1 MTMADNE
8 SSLAALNS
16 QPLPSPSS
24 LPPSKLCSK
33 TYKKSSHLYLTRR
46 LQEALSTLEPV
57 ITAPSVEGEQ
67 FTNGDSTGPVPA
79 LIATVP
85 SSWRIK
91 VWNLYIALL
100 SAIVDLGSEE
110 GKKTFGQKEWKEIA
124 SKVRDGDIWETVVR
138 IGYNGVEGSVDA
150 EVVYNLS
157 VKPPR
162 KNIVS
167 SKLTRDVYNRA
178 TLLLNH
184 SPSQALNQ
192 QRLETYLSSYGQSS
206 LDIAES
212 LQTPSSGSEQPHAGP
227 DSGTNTPKDLAARVR
242 IIELFTLHV
251 LPRNEEWT
259 YAKEFISLSEFLDDE
274 RKEVFLQTLEGLKEE
289 KEKGDLRAA
298 EIQQEKEAE
307 MEKQKWEAERQMA
320 EEAAAAE
327 RVEQN
332 GLKRASSEVDF
343 GIEKSHPNG
352 TLKGKGVKSAIKP
365 SGPKTA
371 TSPGRSALSSSSPS
385 KNVKKSEKPESRAR
399 QTRAV
404 ANVIRNLLRYITQA
418 VSNNPL
424 SLLRTLLFILGIVM
438 ALSRQNVR
446 ERIGRITGAGWQ
458 KVKGTV
464 GMGVKVSYI

>member
-1 MTMADNE
+1 M
-8 SSLAALNS
+8 
-16 QPLPSPSS
+16 
-24 LPPSKLCSK
+24 
-33 TYKKSSHLYLTRR
+33 
-46 LQEALSTLEPV
+46 
-57 ITAPSVEGEQ
+57 
-67 FTNGDSTGPVPA
+67 
-79 LIATVP
+79 
-85 SSWRIK
+85 
-91 VWNLYIALL
+91 WNLYIALL

-289 KEKGDLRAA
+289 KERVTCALRRYS
-298 EIQQEKEAE
+298 KKKRRKWRSRSG
-307 MEKQKWEAERQMA
+307 KQNVRWQKKLLLLSVWSRT
-320 EEAAAAE
+320 
-327 RVEQN
+327 
-332 GLKRASSEVDF
+332 ASSEPAVRL
-343 GIEKSHPNG
+343 ISVSKKVTP
-352 TLKGKGVKSAIKP
+352 
-365 SGPKTA
+365 TA
-371 TSPGRSALSSSSPS
+371 P
-385 KNVKKSEKPESRAR
+385 
-399 QTRAV
+399 
-404 ANVIRNLLRYITQA
+404 
-418 VSNNPL
+418 
-424 SLLRTLLFILGIVM
+424 
-438 ALSRQNVR
+438 
-446 ERIGRITGAGWQ
+446 
-458 KVKGTV
+458 
-464 GMGVKVSYI
+464 